1 MYGQGKEYR
10 TMTADKPIC
19 HECGITKLPEDSIT
33 IKRMRRY
40 SYEQISSIIGH
51 DYEVIRYKTADGI
64 IRDGYFPLDGGS

>member
-1 MYGQGKEYR
+1 
-10 TMTADKPIC
+10 
-19 HECGITKLPEDSIT
+19 
-33 IKRMRRY
+33 MRRY